1 MKNLLIA
8 TLAIISMGLSCSKSV
23 PNAGKDVEAD
33 CPEGIMCTQ
42 EFRTVTITIQ
52 NGNGKPYALDN
63 YQSTLVSSGEKI
75 PLQKEIFQD
84 SLFQSA
90 GQYPILT
97 DSEMKLVKKQGSAID
112 FIGFKGGKEVIKK
125 NFVIGH
131 DCCHI
136 ILVSGE
142 NNAVIRD

>member
-33 CPEGIMCTQ
+33 CPEGIMCTE
-42 EFRTVTITIQ
+42 EFRTITITIKDSD
-52 NGNGKPYALDN
+52 GKPYALDN

-75 PLQKEIFQD
+75 PLQKENFQD
-84 SLFQSA
+84 SLFRA
-90 GQYPILT
+90 VGQYPVLT
-97 DSEMKLVKKQGSAID
+97 DSEKKLVKKQGSAIE

-142 NNAVIRD
+142 NSVVIMD